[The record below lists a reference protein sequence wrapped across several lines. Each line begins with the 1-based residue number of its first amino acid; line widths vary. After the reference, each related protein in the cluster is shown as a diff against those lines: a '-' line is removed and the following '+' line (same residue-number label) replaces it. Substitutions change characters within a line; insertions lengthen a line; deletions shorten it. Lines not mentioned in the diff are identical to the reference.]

1 MSNTLLGLFS
11 NSFTDLLGNP
21 KFWLGLAVVVVL
33 GFLVFICIK
42 YPKGGLPVLASVVA
56 IGLACLDAYCVIQ
69 LNLYY
74 NAEGGVHGFL
84 TGIFE
89 TNKVEVVDNLTFEI
103 KNIELT
109 ETTEGVYSASI
120 TTDQVLSLDSKQAL
134 GIFVNGMPCDTTS
147 EVHSDFAYAE
157 YPYTFYD
164 NDKSVICTDTLIL
177 NIAFYENSTYLN
189 LSTKGGTLP
198 VEECVKYWH
207 HYFNKNGFIVKV
219 APFDNV
225 SSGLGYTN
233 GDISNYAIVNYYV
246 NNELYFA
253 DCVFKGE
260 TIDLISLDNDKFLGW
275 QTKDG
280 TLIYESIML
289 NENVDL
295 YAKLADET
303 TASYTVDF
311 INRGKKTSCVFYEG
325 QDFETPEV
333 SNLSDLTFVGWSKSS
348 STKSLINVKTFVPT
362 GDITLYAVYSQTI
375 AVNKSVD
382 CTLEQ
387 IQSEITIDLDDYV
400 TLNGDLITDYVGN
413 VLEFKLTKKIA
424 SGVGLTYTTYLEN
437 RYKKF
442 DYVAELGEGNLT
454 MTLGSGNIITLKP
467 LTTFVPASDA
477 VSYTLTMGSFV
488 LYSL

>member
-56 IGLACLDAYCVIQ
+56 IGLACLDAYCIIQ

-89 TNKVEVVDNLTFEI
+89 TNKVEVVDNLTFEV

-109 ETTEGVYSASI
+109 ESSTGVYSASI
-120 TTDQVLSLDSKQAL
+120 TTDQVLSLDTKQSL
-134 GIFVNGMPCDTTS
+134 GIFINGMPCDTTS

-157 YPYTFYD
+157 YPYTFHD
-164 NDKSVICTDTLIL
+164 NDKTAVCTDTLIL

-189 LSTKGGTLP
+189 ISTKGGTLP

-207 HYFNKNGFIVKV
+207 HYFNKNSFIVKV

-225 SSGLGYTN
+225 SADLGYSK

-246 NNELYFA
+246 NDELYSS
-253 DCVFKGE
+253 DCVVKGE
-260 TIDLISLDNDKFLGW
+260 TIQLIELDDNKFLGW
-275 QTKDG
+275 QTADG
-280 TLIYESIML
+280 TLIYESMTL
-289 NENVDL
+289 NESVDL

-303 TASYTVDF
+303 TTSYTIDF
-311 INRGKKTSCVFYEG
+311 INRGKKISCVFYEG
-325 QDFETPEV
+325 QEFEAPTV
-333 SNLSDLTFVGWSKSS
+333 SGGSAVTFVGWSKSS
-348 STKSLINVKTFVPT
+348 SSKSMINVKTFVPT
-362 GDITLYAVYSQTI
+362 EDITLYAVYSRTI
-375 AVNKSVD
+375 AVNKSI
-382 CTLEQ
+382 TYTPEEIQLEN
-387 IQSEITIDLDDYV
+387 TFDLDDY
-400 TLNGDLITDYVGN
+400 LSLDNYIGHAFQFSLS
-413 VLEFKLTKKIA
+413 KIDS
-424 SGVGLTYTTYLEN
+424 SGVTSVNTQYLQANSLTFTDSN
-437 RYKKF
+437 
-442 DYVAELGEGNLT
+442 LGEGSLKLT
-454 MTLGSGNIITLKP
+454 LDKTENVMTIKP
-467 LTTFVPASDA
+467 LTTFVPASDVA
-477 VSYTLTMGSFV
+477 SYKLTMGTFV
-488 LYSL
+488 IYTL